1 VACTAID
8 LFSASAHTVRI
19 TDVALFNDIYMVVA
33 TEKGMFKIDIGEDR
47 THIDLNNI

>member
-1 VACTAID
+1 VTCTLIN
-8 LFSASAHTVRI
+8 LFSASAHTIRI

-47 THIDLNNI
+47 THIDLNNV